1 VETSTENVTYDRQ
14 QNENQRILD
23 DYIEARKIENNI
35 PKNFQRLIIRT
46 VNYLTKYTNKNL
58 KDITRDDIVSFL
70 NSVRKSEAEDPS
82 HRCIG
87 TYNNLSYNLN
97 HIFQMALLSTDGSK
111 AKT

>member
-1 VETSTENVTYDRQ
+1 METSTENVTYDRQ

-35 PKNFQRLIIRT
+35 SKSFQRLIIRT

-82 HRCIG
+82 HRWIG
-87 TYNNLSYNLN
+87 TYNTYLIILITFSFGL
-97 HIFQMALLSTDGSK
+97 FQFCMNITGN
-111 AKT
+111 